1 MNKKLG
7 KAKPFENMEDAFDLP
22 PIMDT
27 DPLDFDD
34 SDGEEEKKINTKIIV
49 PPPSTVVRKPVLG
62 DEDYIR
68 FKMMELI
75 ESSTRVLE
83 KLESEIKIGT
93 GDRTFEV
100 YSELADSVN
109 KQLSELVNMNDKVEK
124 IKLERK
130 KLRLKEKSITV
141 DSFTSSNKI
150 AMTASQINALLKDA
164 TEKSELKKIDANF
177 KIESYSD
184 KDEHDE

>member
-1 MNKKLG
+1 MKQSLG
-7 KAKPFENMEDAFDLP
+7 KAKPFENLEDAFDVP
-22 PIMDT
+22 SIMDD
-27 DPLDFDD
+27 DPTTIEDAV
-34 SDGEEEKKINTKIIV
+34 EEKSINKKAAPV
-49 PPPSTVVRKPVLG
+49 AKPMGKPVLG

-83 KLESEIKIGT
+83 KLEGEIKIGT

-109 KQLSELVNMNDKVEK
+109 KQLAELTNMNDKIEK
-124 IKLERK
+124 VKLERR
-130 KLRLKEKSITV
+130 KLKLKEKSVTV
-141 DSFTSSNKI
+141 DSFTNTNKI
-150 AMTASQINALLKDA
+150 ALTASQINALLKDA
-164 TEKSELKKIDANF
+164 TDKSELKRIDANF
-177 KIESYSD
+177 KVESYSD